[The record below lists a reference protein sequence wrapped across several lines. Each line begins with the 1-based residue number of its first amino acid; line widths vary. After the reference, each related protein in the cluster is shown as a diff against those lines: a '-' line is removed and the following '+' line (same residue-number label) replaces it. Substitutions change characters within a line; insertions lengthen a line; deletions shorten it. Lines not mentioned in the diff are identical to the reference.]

1 MKEIHCHILPT
12 IDDGSKSLEMSYEI
26 LKSAKEAG
34 INDIILTPHYVE
46 MSKYVSNR
54 ENNLKVLNE
63 LKEFTKEID
72 INLYLGNEVYI
83 NYNILELLEKGEI
96 STLNNSRYMLIELP
110 LNSKFNNTKSVFIEL
125 INHGITPILAHPE
138 RYTEYQN
145 DIDFFFELRELGVL
159 MQINYPSL
167 LGHYGTCAKKQAKR
181 LLKANLISFV
191 GSDTHRDIEAYKSVN
206 KAIKKLTKIVGYEK
220 MLDYTERNILK
231 IINNEEIS

>member
-1 MKEIHCHILPT
+1 MKEMHCHILPT

-26 LKSAKEAG
+26 LKCAKEVG
-34 INDIILTPHYVE
+34 IKDIILTPHYVE

-54 ENNLKVLNE
+54 ENNLKILNE
-63 LKEFTKEID
+63 LKEFTKEMD

-83 NYNILELLEKGEI
+83 NYNILELLKKGEI

-138 RYTEYQN
+138 RYTEYKN

-167 LGHYGTCAKKQAKR
+167 LGYYGSCAKKQAKR
-181 LLKANLISFV
+181 LLKANLVSFV
-191 GSDTHRDIEAYKSVN
+191 GSDTHRDIEAYKNVD

>member
-110 LNSKFNNTKSVFIEL
+110 LNSKFNNTKSV
-125 INHGITPILAHPE
+125 
-138 RYTEYQN
+138 
-145 DIDFFFELRELGVL
+145 
-159 MQINYPSL
+159 
-167 LGHYGTCAKKQAKR
+167 
-181 LLKANLISFV
+181 LKCSYSF
-191 GSDTHRDIEAYKSVN
+191 
-206 KAIKKLTKIVGYEK
+206 
-220 MLDYTERNILK
+220 
-231 IINNEEIS
+231 